1 MRIINIPTFQSRL
14 FSSSFLLSFHLFST
28 MSDGR
33 SGGSLMGGTDEP
45 SVSKEEASY
54 MEGRNS
60 KPIEVPPAF
69 TETLSIR
76 VCPKQRLGITIRQS
90 DNRVMG
96 IHWSSPL
103 HNKMCIGDKML
114 KVNDAEFNMKTLLKA
129 ATPHKTIG
137 CSSESIEEGH
147 TPVIMKITI
156 ERAVYSWSRLE
167 MTTLEKLMIPKLS
180 KAGAEPKQEEI
191 FTGRPLKRYTVVL
204 RRPCVPGITLASIG
218 LSLRYDSRERVTVA
232 AVEAGSVASA
242 HLRPWDII
250 KRVNNEAVNTKTMC
264 AFMIIK
270 SFKESGQVIL
280 SVEVMNNTTSS
291 RDTMEM
297 PEDVVNICANQIG
310 VMRSGTVKC
319 LPPIFIVRSPT
330 TPAASPKKNI
340 ISPGKKDTKNEKEK
354 RITHAEGKAREEEIV
369 SDTPE
374 GTCLRQAKSANETS
388 VRNENNGRDFSE
400 SDELTD
406 ISLVVEGQKLHVSKT
421 MLAVNSPVFKAMF
434 FGNFEEANK
443 SEVEIKE
450 VEHKAKWW
458 VWNKHFDEERRERHP
473 SDLYN
478 KKLFAV
484 VLANN
489 NAKWWVWNKHF
500 DEERRERHPS
510 DPGYYEGM
518 PIPYY
523 DFDRRTFGGTA
534 TVA

>member
-1 MRIINIPTFQSRL
+1 
-14 FSSSFLLSFHLFST
+14 

-69 TETLSIR
+69 T
-76 VCPKQRLGITIRQS
+76 
-90 DNRVMG
+90 VMG

-103 HNKMCIGDKML
+103 HNKMCIGDKM
-114 KVNDAEFNMKTLLKA
+114 LKA

-388 VRNENNGRDFSE
+388 TPNRLTKGGPRQYDALRKWGSKRDR
-400 SDELTD
+400 
-406 ISLVVEGQKLHVSKT
+406 
-421 MLAVNSPVFKAMF
+421 
-434 FGNFEEANK
+434 
-443 SEVEIKE
+443 
-450 VEHKAKWW
+450 
-458 VWNKHFDEERRERHP
+458 ERRR
-473 SDLYN
+473 
-478 KKLFAV
+478 
-484 VLANN
+484 
-489 NAKWWVWNKHF
+489 
-500 DEERRERHPS
+500 
-510 DPGYYEGM
+510 
-518 PIPYY
+518 
-523 DFDRRTFGGTA
+523 
-534 TVA
+534 